1 MKISASNCLT
11 SLKEKQV
18 AGTLRIVALSICLL
32 DIVGGSA
39 NAYLDPGMGSQ
50 ALQVGIAGILGLVFT
65 FRSSISRLV
74 TTFRRKD
81 RS

>member
-1 MKISASNCLT
+1 MKTSASNSLT
-11 SLKEKQV
+11 FLKEKLV
-18 AGTLRIVALSICLL
+18 SRTFRTVALSICLL